1 MVVLT
6 LLVTSKRKRCDRFI
20 VEEREI
26 QNRYIFKFKIVP
38 LPPPP
43 PGSIGES
50 LKGPSNKV
58 GGERKALVSDEGR
71 PIGEGPYGECSGT
84 VKTKYSSSQYL
95 V

>member
-1 MVVLT
+1 MFSNL
-6 LLVTSKRKRCDRFI
+6 R
-20 VEEREI
+20 
-26 QNRYIFKFKIVP
+26 IVP

-43 PGSIGES
+43 PGSRGES

-84 VKTKYSSSQYL
+84 VKTKYSSSQYS